1 MIKIYFKILAFTL
14 PAIIAVI
21 VSCEL
26 FSESFVDYYYAK
38 VTHEGK
44 SLIIGTSRAS
54 QGLIPDSI
62 MQGTKFDG
70 PMLNFAFSSFESAF
84 DEGYY
89 NAINEKLDD
98 NIKNGLFIIEID
110 PAAIYIDASI
120 PSSKKLSSQ
129 IIFHGNPNYEYMYRN
144 INPFYEIIEK
154 RNFRDDKSI
163 QHPSG
168 WMEVRL
174 PLDSISVESRG
185 KAKLKVAQENFPKY
199 TLSEERI
206 YYLKETIR
214 LLKNHGN
221 VMLIKIPAWQPI
233 QDVESTCSPILNKL
247 MHQIA
252 KEMEIKYYD
261 FSFYCNNYSYV
272 DGNHFDKKSAIKFSS
287 ELNKLILE
295 NERTNIH

>member
-21 VSCEL
+21 MSCEL

-62 MQGTKFDG
+62 IKGTKFDG

-84 DEGYY
+84 DQGYF
-89 NAINEKLDD
+89 NAIKEKLDD

-144 INPFYEIIEK
+144 INPFYQIIER

-168 WMEVRL
+168 WMEVTL
-174 PLDSISVESRG
+174 PVDSISVNLRS
-185 KAKLKVAQENFPKY
+185 KAKLKVALESFPKC
-199 TLSEERI
+199 TLSENRI
-206 YYLKETIR
+206 HYLKETIR
-214 LLKNHGN
+214 LLKNHGT

-233 QDVESTCSPILNKL
+233 QEVENTHSPNLNNL

-252 KEMEIKYYD
+252 NEMKIKYYD
-261 FSFYCNNYSYV
+261 FSLNCKNYSYV
-272 DGNHFDKKSAIKFSS
+272 DGNHFDKKSAIKFSV

-295 NERTNIH
+295 NE

>member
-21 VSCEL
+21 VSCEM

-38 VTHEGK
+38 ITHEGK

-54 QGLIPDSI
+54 QGLIPDSL
-62 MQGTKFDG
+62 MKGTKFDG

-84 DEGYY
+84 DEGYF
-89 NAINEKLDD
+89 NAIKEKLDD

-144 INPFYEIIEK
+144 INPFYQIIER

-168 WMEVRL
+168 WMEVTL
-174 PLDSISVESRG
+174 PVDSISVNLRS
-185 KAKLKVAQENFPKY
+185 KAKLKVALESFPKC
-199 TLSEERI
+199 TLSENRI
-206 YYLKETIR
+206 HYLKETIR
-214 LLKNHGN
+214 LLKNHGT

-233 QDVESTCSPILNKL
+233 QDVENTHSPNLNNL

-252 KEMEIKYYD
+252 NEMNIKYYD
-261 FSFYCNNYSYV
+261 FSQYCKNYSYT
-272 DGNHFDKKSAIKFSS
+272 DGNHLDKTSTIKFSS
-287 ELNKLILE
+287 ELNKIILN
-295 NERTNIH
+295 NE

>member
-21 VSCEL
+21 VSCEM
-26 FSESFVDYYYAK
+26 FPESFVDYYYAK

-54 QGLIPDSI
+54 QGLIPDSL
-62 MQGTKFDG
+62 MKGTKFDG

-89 NAINEKLDD
+89 NAIKEKLDD

-110 PAAIYIDASI
+110 PAAIYINESM
-120 PSSKKLSSQ
+120 PLSKKLSGQ

-144 INPFYEIIEK
+144 INPFYKIIEQ

-163 QHPSG
+163 QHPNG
-168 WMEVRL
+168 WMEVTL
-174 PLDSISVESRG
+174 PLDSMSVKSRG
-185 KAKLKVAQENFPKY
+185 EVKLKVARETFPQC
-199 TLSEERI
+199 TLSKERI
-206 YYLKETIR
+206 HYLRETIR
-214 LLKNHGN
+214 LLKDHGK
-221 VMLIKIPAWQPI
+221 VMMIKIPAWKPI
-233 QDVESTCSPILNKL
+233 QDVENKYSPDLNKVL
-247 MHQIA
+247 QQIGM
-252 KEMEIKYYD
+252 EMNIKYYD
-261 FSFYCNNYSYV
+261 FTANSSNFSYA
-272 DGNHFDKKSAIKFSS
+272 DGNHLDEKSAKKFSA